1 MKKLT
6 PPNYCRNAVPTE
18 SGWRHPQSNELL
30 VAVNIKQEQINEYMG
45 ITSYEDMSK
54 KELEAEGRE
63 LGIELDRRK
72 SHEDLI
78 ADLKYHIENGAI
90 DFENMTKREL
100 EELGREH
107 GIELDRRH
115 SKKVLIQELKEAIED

>member
-6 PPNYCRNAVPTE
+6 PPNYCRNAIPTE

-45 ITSYEDMSK
+45 ITPAPLPLREVMHEEMVDVPLEDNDYDSMS
-54 KELEAEGRE
+54 
-63 LGIELDRRK
+63 
-72 SHEDLI
+72 
-78 ADLKYHIENGAI
+78 
-90 DFENMTKREL
+90 KREL

-107 GIELDRRH
+107 GIELDRRQ

>member
-1 MKKLT
+1 MKKLS

-45 ITSYEDMSK
+45 ITSYENMSK

-63 LGIELDRRK
+63 HGIELDRRK
-72 SHEDLI
+72 SHEDLVEELE
-78 ADLKYHIENGAI
+78 DHIENDAL
-90 DFENMTKREL
+90 DLESMSKREL

-107 GIELDRRH
+107 GIELDRRQ
-115 SKKVLIQELKEAIED
+115 SKKTLIRELKEVIEN